1 MNMVT
6 GNETT
11 QLEGF
16 KLRTVLGVLLATLVG
31 AALALGALPALVP
44 SMTQSLTGEI
54 PHAYWYLSRTSGFV
68 AYVLLWLSM
77 VFGLLLTNKLAKSTT
92 GIPAAFDLHQF
103 TSLLGLAFTLFHALI
118 LLGDKYIGYSLAQLI
133 VPFSQQDFKPVWVGV
148 GQLGF
153 YLMAV
158 VTFTFY
164 IRELITQRGWRLVH
178 YASFAMWM
186 MALGHGLLTGTDTGV
201 WWADAIYWVTGASTL
216 FLTVYR
222 VLAAKWVDKKAV
234 RQAAQPRA

>member
-1 MNMVT
+1 MAMVT
-6 GNETT
+6 GNDAT

-16 KLRTVLGVLLATLVG
+16 KLRTVLGMLLAALVG
-31 AALALGALPALVP
+31 AGLALGALPVLVP

-103 TSLLGLAFTLFHALI
+103 ASLLSLAFTIFHALI
-118 LLGDKYIGYSLAQLI
+118 LLGDKFIGYTLVQLLM
-133 VPFSQQDFKPVWVGV
+133 PFSQQAFKPVWVGV
-148 GQLGF
+148 GQVGF
-153 YLMAV
+153 YVMAV

-164 IRELITQRGWRLVH
+164 VRNLITQRGWRLVH
-178 YASFAMWM
+178 FASFAMFV
-186 MALGHGLLTGTDTGV
+186 MALLHGLLSGTDTGT

-222 VLAAKWVDKKAV
+222 ILAAKWVDAKPAA
-234 RQAAQPRA
+234 RSAQPRA